1 MKRKLMSVMAIA
13 LAVLMM
19 ASAFAIMIPFVTAA
33 EEKTFNTTTPI
44 FLYDFS
50 TEDIQTTFA
59 NTAHMTT
66 SMGDGYTTFTA
77 TENDPYTWIKTPSC
91 KPSEAKYAVIRYR
104 TTASYK
110 GEFFC
115 SRSDN
120 NAMGTAGTNQQ
131 WMWNPSGNWE
141 TIVIA
146 NEAWMNAKD
155 SVTFDIFRIDPLEG
169 GVQAGASIDIQY
181 VAFFSS
187 EADAN
192 GFNFDEYTAKLA
204 WEEEQ
209 KKAQE
214 EADKTVNWPD
224 PTYKEMET
232 SEKDTA
238 AGTLKYI
245 PSEDGSTVTI
255 SYEVNGETISY
266 TVPNNHNY
274 LMGGYAGTD
283 DLNRPL
289 HTSDEVGA
297 YGSTGEKYVGL
308 FYFLWH
314 GEHGDSGIFDLQ
326 KIIDTVGVEAAGSTK
341 CGKYGPVGAMHWF
354 AEPLYGYYYANDAW
368 VHRKHAELLTLA
380 NIDFLYFDVT
390 NGYAYMHNAKQLMAI
405 LHELNEK
412 GFDAPQV
419 VFYTNTNP
427 ENVIREVYNNIYKKG
442 LYKDVWFMLDGK
454 PMIMGWPGSLN
465 SKDAAIANE
474 IKSFFTFRSNLGG
487 YLDKETAPN
496 QWGWLSRFPQAYFH
510 NDKDE
515 VEQITVGTAVNHNYV
530 KRIIA
535 PMSYGENIIGRTW
548 TSRGYDTR
556 ENAVLYGACFAEQ
569 WENALAVDPEIVFVT
584 AWNEW
589 VAMRIDNWPASPEQY
604 QNCFVD
610 QYNTEFSRDCE
621 PSAGILKDHYYYQ
634 LVDNIRK
641 FKGTNPI
648 EKASQEKLIA
658 VDGGFGQWADV
669 TPVYNDYFGLP
680 DRDAL
685 GYKDPETGK
694 RFHYTND
701 SGRNDIY
708 DAKVARDY
716 ENIYFMVRTVEDLT
730 PYTDPYW
737 MRLYVDMGESEQ
749 NWENYEFIL
758 NKQNPKNETTAT
770 LERFT
775 GKGFETEV
783 VGEVT
788 YSVKGNV
795 LTVCIPKT
803 MLGIAA
809 DQLHFEFGFKWTDN
823 TLEDGDIMQWYLNG
837 DVAPVGRFNYCYTTD
852 GSAAYNEAEADL
864 GNSYIDFTNPEQVEE
879 FKTWLLGSTEGVK
892 YEFTADGLVLN
903 CEEANA
909 AFMIDFTK
917 ASPQVALDRYDSFEV
932 TYKVT
937 DGKTDKLRLALGS
950 TTTPFQSVR
959 TKSLTLTPDGEVHT
973 VSTDLRSLRVVK
985 GYATE
990 LAIFFEKNTTGGSV
1004 IIQSIQFVEA
1014 EDAE

>member
-1 MKRKLMSVMAIA
+1 MKNKTLRLLCVAA
-13 LAVLMM
+13 LSLLVMM
-19 ASAFAIMIPFVTAA
+19 AFMACTETAA
-33 EEKTFNTTTPI
+33 PEDTAEPTDAVTDPATQAPTE
-44 FLYDFS
+44 DS
-50 TEDIQTTFA
+50 TE
-59 NTAHMTT
+59 
-66 SMGDGYTTFTA
+66 GA
-77 TENDPYTWIKTPSC
+77 TEAPTEEVTTEEETTLRELTWESYDPALDDSKVDQNATHTVDQSQWIVQDGLDRIVSTNTQTGDIREDKIVAIFYWTWHGDFGDKQTAYNNQQNIDKLIAMGKTERDYMTLSMTELNKLGIKT
-91 KPSEAKYAVIRYR
+91 
-104 TTASYK
+104 
-110 GEFFC
+110 
-115 SRSDN
+115 
-120 NAMGTAGTNQQ
+120 AMGPYHF
-131 WMWNPSGNWE
+131 W
-141 TIVIA
+141 
-146 NEAWMNAKD
+146 
-155 SVTFDIFRIDPLEG
+155 
-169 GVQAGASIDIQY
+169 
-181 VAFFSS
+181 
-187 EADAN
+187 
-192 GFNFDEYTAKLA
+192 DE
-204 WEEEQ
+204 
-209 KKAQE
+209 
-214 EADKTVNWPD
+214 P
-224 PTYKEMET
+224 
-232 SEKDTA
+232 
-238 AGTLKYI
+238 I
-245 PSEDGSTVTI
+245 
-255 SYEVNGETISY
+255 
-266 TVPNNHNY
+266 
-274 LMGGYAGTD
+274 
-283 DLNRPL
+283 
-289 HTSDEVGA
+289 
-297 YGSTGEKYVGL
+297 
-308 FYFLWH
+308 
-314 GEHGDSGIFDLQ
+314 
-326 KIIDTVGVEAAGSTK
+326 
-341 CGKYGPVGAMHWF
+341 
-354 AEPLYGYYYANDAW
+354 YGYYDGDDEW
-368 VHRKHAELLTLA
+368 VIRKQAELLA
-380 NIDFLYFDVT
+380 AADIDVVFFDNT
-390 NGYAYMHNAKQLMAI
+390 NGTYTWKETALRVMKVFSEARAQ
-405 LHELNEK
+405 
-412 GFDAPQV
+412 GVDAPDVSFMFPFGPVSHAGTQMV
-419 VFYTNTNP
+419 
-427 ENVIREVYNNIYKKG
+427 ELYNDIYKKG

-535 PMSYGENIIGRTW
+535 PMSLGENIIGRTW

-556 ENAVLYGACFAEQ
+556 ENAVLYGACFQEQ

-648 EKASQEKLIA
+648 EKASWEKLID
-658 VDGGFGQWADV
+658 VNGGFGQWADV

-716 ENIYFMVRTVEDLT
+716 ENVYFMVRTVEDLT

-758 NKQNPKNETTAT
+758 NKANPDDATTAT

-783 VGEVT
+783 VGKVT

-852 GSAAYNEAEADL
+852 GSVPYSEAEADL
-864 GNSYIDFTNPEQVEE
+864 GNSYIDFTNPEKAEE
-879 FKTWLLGSTEGVK
+879 IKTWMLGSTEGMK
-892 YEFTADGLVLN
+892 YEFTADGLVLS

-909 AFMIDFTK
+909 EFIIDFSK
-917 ASPQVALDRYDSFEV
+917 ASPQVVLDRYTTIAV

-937 DGKTDKLRLALGS
+937 DGKTAKLRLALGS
-950 TTTPFQSVR
+950 NTTPYQSSR
-959 TKSLTLTPDGEVHT
+959 TKSLTLTPDGESHT
-973 VSTDLRSLRVVK
+973 ATLELRSLRVMK
-985 GYATE
+985 GYASA
-990 LAIFFEKNTTGGSV
+990 LGLLFEKNTTGGSV
-1004 IIQSIQFVEA
+1004 VIQSIQFVTA

>member
-1 MKRKLMSVMAIA
+1 MKNKTLRLLCVAALSLLVMMTFIA
-13 LAVLMM
+13 CTETTAPEDTAEPTDAVTDP
-19 ASAFAIMIPFVTAA
+19 ATQAPT
-33 EEKTFNTTTPI
+33 E
-44 FLYDFS
+44 DS
-50 TEDIQTTFA
+50 TE
-59 NTAHMTT
+59 
-66 SMGDGYTTFTA
+66 GA
-77 TENDPYTWIKTPSC
+77 TEAPTEEVTTEEETTLRELTWESYDPALDDSKVDQNATHTVDQSQWIVQDGLDRIVSTNTQTGDIREDKIVAIFYWTWHGDFGDKQTAYNNQQNIDKLIAMGKTERDYMTLSMSELSKLGIKT
-91 KPSEAKYAVIRYR
+91 
-104 TTASYK
+104 
-110 GEFFC
+110 
-115 SRSDN
+115 
-120 NAMGTAGTNQQ
+120 AMGPYHF
-131 WMWNPSGNWE
+131 W
-141 TIVIA
+141 
-146 NEAWMNAKD
+146 
-155 SVTFDIFRIDPLEG
+155 
-169 GVQAGASIDIQY
+169 
-181 VAFFSS
+181 
-187 EADAN
+187 
-192 GFNFDEYTAKLA
+192 DE
-204 WEEEQ
+204 
-209 KKAQE
+209 
-214 EADKTVNWPD
+214 P
-224 PTYKEMET
+224 
-232 SEKDTA
+232 
-238 AGTLKYI
+238 I
-245 PSEDGSTVTI
+245 
-255 SYEVNGETISY
+255 
-266 TVPNNHNY
+266 
-274 LMGGYAGTD
+274 
-283 DLNRPL
+283 
-289 HTSDEVGA
+289 
-297 YGSTGEKYVGL
+297 
-308 FYFLWH
+308 
-314 GEHGDSGIFDLQ
+314 
-326 KIIDTVGVEAAGSTK
+326 
-341 CGKYGPVGAMHWF
+341 
-354 AEPLYGYYYANDAW
+354 YGYYDGDDEW
-368 VHRKHAELLTLA
+368 VIRKQAELLA
-380 NIDFLYFDVT
+380 AADIDVVFFDNT
-390 NGYAYMHNAKQLMAI
+390 NGTYTWKETALRVMKVFSEARAQ
-405 LHELNEK
+405 
-412 GFDAPQV
+412 GVDAPDVSFMFPFGPVSHAGTQMV
-419 VFYTNTNP
+419 
-427 ENVIREVYNNIYKKG
+427 ELYNDIYKKG

-535 PMSYGENIIGRTW
+535 PMSLGENIIGRTW

-556 ENAVLYGACFAEQ
+556 ENAVLYGACFQEQ

-648 EKASQEKLIA
+648 EKASWEKLMD
-658 VDGGFGQWADV
+658 VNGGFGQWADV

-685 GYKDPETGK
+685 GYRDPETGK

-737 MRLYVDMGESEQ
+737 MRLYVDMGESDQ

-758 NKQNPKNETTAT
+758 NKQNPKNENTAI
-770 LERFT
+770 LEKFT
-775 GKGFETEV
+775 GNGFATEV

-852 GSAAYNEAEADL
+852 GSAAFNPENANL
-864 GNSYIDFTNPEQVEE
+864 GNSYIDFTNPELVEE
-879 FKTWLLGSTEGVK
+879 FKTWMLGSTEGMK
-892 YEFTADGLVLN
+892 YEFTADGLVLS

-909 AFMIDFTK
+909 EFIIDFAK
-917 ASPQVALDRYDSFEV
+917 ASPQVVLDRYTTIAV

-937 DGKTDKLRLALGS
+937 DGKTAKLRLALGS
-950 TTTPFQSVR
+950 NTTPYQSAR
-959 TKSLTLTPDGEVHT
+959 TKSLTLTPDGEAHT
-973 VSTDLRSLRVVK
+973 ATLELRSLRVMK
-985 GYATE
+985 GYASA
-990 LAIFFEKNTTGGSV
+990 LGLLFEKNTTGGSV
-1004 IIQSIQFVEA
+1004 VIQSIQFVEA